1 MLAVF
6 PCPSTPSIKICTT
19 YGEEGELDFKT
30 SCFLGSVFQLLVWS
44 CSAIQGK
51 IGLLVSANC
60 YWIPISLWTLLK
72 ECVGICVHAHVHI
85 NSYIKTSR
93 WVRHLIEAQSQLSS
107 LLLLSQPPPSSV
119 LVVALVVL
127 FLKVIAF
134 SPVVLAL
141 YSATMLA
148 DLGGDNCW
156 EDVVKEGTQRPHAPS
171 STTSWQGRTPGR
183 KRVLESK
190 VFQAFQRRSRMG

>member
-51 IGLLVSANC
+51 TGLLVSANC

-72 ECVGICVHAHVHI
+72 ECVCMYMCACACAH
-85 NSYIKTSR
+85 K
-93 WVRHLIEAQSQLSS
+93 LIHQNFEVSKASDRSS
-107 LLLLSQPPPSSV
+107 ESAVFSSI
-119 LVVALVVL
+119 
-127 FLKVIAF
+127 VIPTTTIFSTCGSTCGPVSESNHFFSCGF
-134 SPVVLAL
+134 SPIFCNYA
-141 YSATMLA
+141 
-148 DLGGDNCW
+148 
-156 EDVVKEGTQRPHAPS
+156 
-171 STTSWQGRTPGR
+171 GR
-183 KRVLESK
+183 
-190 VFQAFQRRSRMG
+190 FRRW